1 MRASARARPAGPL
14 LLRRCYAATTL
25 LLCYCY
31 AAAMCLS
38 ARLPP
43 GVRYGCVA
51 WVGAGRTVGQEET
64 ARGALFSYRTPAGIA
79 ARCMRFVISSEMRIE
94 RRVFGFGLIHVSR
107 APACIKTPRAQFN
120 NFLTPFRKP
129 FLPLRVLVR
138 SFKLLALIL
147 VLADIKP
154 YQRSRYKVRYS
165 DSLAS
170 HTQLPRPLCSFPYC

>member
-64 ARGALFSYRTPAGIA
+64 ARGELFSYRTPAGIA

-129 FLPLRVLVR
+129 FLPLRVG
-138 SFKLLALIL
+138 SFLQASCAYLG
-147 VLADIKP
+147 
-154 YQRSRYKVRYS
+154 SCRYKAVS
-165 DSLAS
+165 EISV
-170 HTQLPRPLCSFPYC
+170 